1 MVSINDFI
9 TQWENIVSIIKE
21 IHFSGGYILANDYV
35 FMCSELDTVNLIHL
49 ILNIDNKIITTG
61 FIKPETI
68 LKVSGVK

>member
-1 MVSINDFI
+1 MVSIDDFI
-9 TQWENIVSIIKE
+9 TQWENINSIIKE

-49 ILNIDNKIITTG
+49 ILSIENRIITTG

-68 LKVSGVK
+68 LRVSGVK

>member
-1 MVSINDFI
+1 MVSIGEFI
-9 TQWENIVSIIKE
+9 TQWENIESIIKE

-61 FIKPETI
+61 FIKQETI
-68 LKVSGVK
+68 LRVSGVK